1 MTFVLPGQP
10 VPVAGP
16 PPPAIGPGV
25 YLKHGQLRASLAG
38 TLAPDTSPTLAIHRQ
53 RPHPPA
59 ASSLILGTVTRLS
72 PLQAVVA
79 ISVVD
84 GIPLPPGEEFT
95 GVIRTQDIRATEK
108 DKVKIADCFRG
119 GDVVK
124 GLVVSR
130 SPHTARRLTISD
142 ADLPRRRA
150 QLLHHNRT
158 QRPRRHLRHER
169 GWWVHASAPS
179 TAAHALEQVR
189 RWSRCRGKRCDVR
202 ERAG

>member
-1 MTFVLPGQP
+1 MTFLLPGQP
-10 VPVAGP
+10 VPVRAGTL
-16 PPPAIGPGV
+16 PAVAPGV

-38 TLAPDTSPTLAIHRQ
+38 TLPDDPAQTPAIHRQ

-59 ASSLILGTVTRLS
+59 PNSLILGTVTRLS

-84 GIPLPPGEEFT
+84 GIPLPSGEEFT

-124 GLVVSR
+124 GLVISLGDAR
-130 SPHTARRLTISD
+130 SYYITTARN
-142 ADLPRRRA
+142 DLGVIFATSEAGATMEPVSWQEMRCPRTGRV
-150 QLLHHNRT
+150 
-158 QRPRRHLRHER
+158 E
-169 GWWVHASAPS
+169 
-179 TAAHALEQVR
+179 
-189 RWSRCRGKRCDVR
+189 KRKCAKP
-202 ERAG
+202 ENL